1 MDSANLALGLAL
13 GLAVGVQAWAIQ
25 TLIVGQVSPKTR
37 RGVALAG
44 LVALLVIGAVGL
56 SMPAESMRG

>member
-1 MDSANLALGLAL
+1 MDSANLTL

-25 TLIVGQVSPKTR
+25 TLMVGRVSPRAR

-56 SMPAESMRG
+56 SMPPER

>member
-1 MDSANLALGLAL
+1 MNSANLALGVAI
-13 GLAVGVQAWAIQ
+13 GVQAWAIQ

-37 RGVALAG
+37 RGVAVAG

-56 SMPAESMRG
+56 SMPPESSLG